1 MLAGPTGKHIARAA
15 RLGSG
20 PALGPQRP
28 GPEGIEAVSDNQEPV
43 SGPLRRLGTS
53 LLTLGRIRLEL
64 LAIEVQEEKE
74 RIAGLVLWAV
84 LAALLAGF
92 AVLMLLVLAV
102 VALWDSHPLLALGAA
117 SAVLVAAAGLA
128 LRQLKAL
135 TAQPATL
142 FQASLAELRDDADA
156 LRRQQP

>member
-1 MLAGPTGKHIARAA
+1 MSTT
-15 RLGSG
+15 
-20 PALGPQRP
+20 
-28 GPEGIEAVSDNQEPV
+28 PEREPV
-43 SGPLRRLGTS
+43 SGPLRRLGAS

-64 LAIEVQEEKE
+64 LAVEVQEEKE

-117 SAVLVAAAGLA
+117 SGVLVVAAALA
-128 LRQLKAL
+128 VRRLKAL
-135 TAQPATL
+135 AAQPATL
-142 FQASLAELRDDADA
+142 FQTSLAELRDDADT
-156 LRRQQP
+156 LHRRTP